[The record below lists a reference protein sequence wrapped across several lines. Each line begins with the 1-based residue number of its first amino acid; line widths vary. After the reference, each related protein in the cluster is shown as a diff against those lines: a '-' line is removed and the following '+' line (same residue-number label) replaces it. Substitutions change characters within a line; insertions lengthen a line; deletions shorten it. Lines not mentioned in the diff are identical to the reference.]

1 MHPNDSKI
9 DPRSD
14 YYVYVPGNLA
24 RRLYL
29 YPLTAGESHYLP
41 GYRISRSSFDSFL
54 IMYISAG
61 NCDISADGE
70 VFHASAGQT
79 VLLDCYR
86 SHAYGNSGA
95 WSAVW
100 LHFDG
105 ILARTYFR
113 EITERSGIVLNMA
126 LTPGQSCPEPS
137 HPAPPQTDASHPDA
151 SRLDSPIYTAL
162 QDICNVFRQ
171 GLAVSEPDMSRRI
184 TAMLDSLLTFASRTV
199 PDGSL
204 PSCSDTIADC
214 IAYISDHFQEQISLD
229 DMAQKAGFS
238 PYHFT
243 RIFACTTGLTPHQY
257 LISTRIRAAAFLL
270 KSTDLP
276 VREIAFA
283 TGFSSESGFCTTFKK
298 WEGMTP
304 SRYRDPDSLD

>member
-54 IMYISAG
+54 IMHISEG
-61 NCDISADGE
+61 TCDISADGE

-86 SHAYGNSGA
+86 PHAYGNSGA

-113 EITERSGIVLNMA
+113 EITERSGIVLTMA
-126 LTPGQSCPEPS
+126 AGPGQSCLDTS
-137 HPAPPQTDASHPDA
+137 HLGTFRPDA
-151 SRLDSPIYTAL
+151 SRLVSPVYTAL

-184 TAMLDSLLTFASRTV
+184 TAMLDSLLTSTSRTV
-199 PDGSL
+199 QTGSL

-214 IAYISDHFQEQISLD
+214 IAYISDHYQEQISLD

-283 TGFSSESGFCTTFKK
+283 TVFSSESGFCTTYKK

>member
-9 DPRSD
+9 DPKSD

-54 IMYISAG
+54 IMYISEG

-86 SHAYGNSGA
+86 PHSYGNEGA

-113 EITERSGIVLNMA
+113 EITERSGIVLTMA
-126 LTPGQSCPEPS
+126 AAPGHSC
-137 HPAPPQTDASHPDA
+137 PDA
-151 SRLDSPIYTAL
+151 SRPVSPTYTAL

-171 GLAVSEPDMSRRI
+171 GLAVFEPDMSRRI
-184 TAMLDSLLTFASRTV
+184 TAMLDSLLTSTSRTV
-199 PDGSL
+199 QDGSL

-243 RIFACTTGLTPHQY
+243 RIFARATGLTPHQY

-298 WEGMTP
+298 WEGITP
-304 SRYRDPDSLD
+304 SRYRDPDFLD